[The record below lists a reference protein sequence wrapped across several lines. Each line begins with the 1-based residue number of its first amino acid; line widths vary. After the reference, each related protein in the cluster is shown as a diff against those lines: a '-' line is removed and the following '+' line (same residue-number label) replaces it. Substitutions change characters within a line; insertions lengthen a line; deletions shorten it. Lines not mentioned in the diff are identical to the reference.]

1 MTPETEQNRPRVC
14 ARARR
19 DLPVAES
26 PRDPGTASALCL
38 RAARTGTLQGL
49 QHTRDSR
56 HRTGP
61 PGPTGRWPHSWGPCN
76 RGLWAYLLRL
86 HHILGHH
93 KGGKHPELLG
103 PQCHVAVH
111 PFHEAGALQHHWQVL
126 CASYRSKEFPN
137 RLAQKPCV
145 LTLPI
150 LHFQHSPNYSNLPFF
165 FFPQTLSLAQFE
177 DRIRETGCVQILI
190 YITKGKALTILNS
203 PWDF

>member
-1 MTPETEQNRPRVC
+1 MPEQGETYRWLRAPATRALPAPCVFVQPARGPCRGCSTRRTAATAQDRQAPRV
-14 ARARR
+14 AGR
-19 DLPVAES
+19 
-26 PRDPGTASALCL
+26 TA
-38 RAARTGTLQGL
+38 G
-49 QHTRDSR
+49 
-56 HRTGP
+56 
-61 PGPTGRWPHSWGPCN
+61 GPCN

-145 LTLPI
+145 LTLLI
-150 LHFQHSPNYSNLPFF
+150 LLLQHSPNYSNLPFF

-203 PWDF
+203 PWVF